1 MWFIAWFVLAI
12 ICGAVGNDRK
22 IGGVAAFF
30 IALLLSPIIGFIV
43 VLISEPKHKPAQL
56 QQQGNKWEA
65 LIEEAEIEK
74 YKGNIDKAI
83 DKYKEAQYY
92 LQKRIDAISD
102 KGVQWK
108 YSERLDGLKMIVKK
122 LETEMVK

>member
-1 MWFIAWFVLAI
+1 MWVFIWIILAVVCAMI
-12 ICGAVGNDRK
+12 GNDRK
-22 IGGVAAFF
+22 IGGAAGFF
-30 IALLLSPIIGFIV
+30 IALLLSPIVGFIV
-43 VLISEPKHKPAQL
+43 VLLSEPKKSVK
-56 QQQGNKWEA
+56 QQGNKWEA

-102 KGVQWK
+102 KGTQWK
-108 YSERLDGLKMIVKK
+108 YIERLDGLKMIVKK
-122 LETEMVK
+122 LETEVVK